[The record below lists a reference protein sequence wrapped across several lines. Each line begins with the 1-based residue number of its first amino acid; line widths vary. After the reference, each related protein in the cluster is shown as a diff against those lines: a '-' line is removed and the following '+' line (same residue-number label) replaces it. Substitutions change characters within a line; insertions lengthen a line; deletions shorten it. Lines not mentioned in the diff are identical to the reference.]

1 MRLPTPDVDLPF
13 KWETRGNLTDKSLR
27 ALFVTNT
34 HMHVSPYACHR
45 SGSKLHRQNALNGAK
60 DCLICRVVPASSR
73 LSLPPAQTMRTGLRL
88 RHAGAHT
95 PVASKQ
101 RSMYLDLSLC
111 YAAAAHSR
119 KSILLSLNS
128 NHSSIRRRTRVPNTH
143 DEGAVYE
150 GPVLKA
156 ATACMQRVGYLGLML
171 LLDETH
177 ETLMMVTNSLK
188 TDLNRFGDPY
198 IVLNALTALANI
210 CSAGMAAD
218 LAPEVERL
226 ADGRFLQRNGI
237 TGALAGHIRKKALL
251 AACRMVTRAPDL
263 EETFR
268 DVPGSV
274 IPDGNHAVV
283 MAGARPCRSVASR
296 DMFQLCR
303 AAQFQPGEVYGS
315 PRLRFPAS

>member
-1 MRLPTPDVDLPF
+1 MFIRWSVYIHVI
-13 KWETRGNLTDKSLR
+13 SLYI
-27 ALFVTNT
+27 LFIVT
-34 HMHVSPYACHR
+34 
-45 SGSKLHRQNALNGAK
+45 
-60 DCLICRVVPASSR
+60 CLFI
-73 LSLPPAQTMRTGLRL
+73 GLRDGRSPDL
-88 RHAGAHT
+88 RGGVWCCVEGSTGGAH
-95 PVASKQ
+95 VRCQGASGVT
-101 RSMYLDLSLC
+101 STC
-111 YAAAAHSR
+111 
-119 KSILLSLNS
+119 
-128 NHSSIRRRTRVPNTH
+128 V
-143 DEGAVYE
+143 
-150 GPVLKA
+150 
-156 ATACMQRVGYLGLML
+156 QRVGYLGLML

-283 MAGARPCRSVASR
+283 MAGAPPPSPRSRSTRRRRSRPPPSP
-296 DMFQLCR
+296 QLC
-303 AAQFQPGEVYGS
+303 
-315 PRLRFPAS
+315 